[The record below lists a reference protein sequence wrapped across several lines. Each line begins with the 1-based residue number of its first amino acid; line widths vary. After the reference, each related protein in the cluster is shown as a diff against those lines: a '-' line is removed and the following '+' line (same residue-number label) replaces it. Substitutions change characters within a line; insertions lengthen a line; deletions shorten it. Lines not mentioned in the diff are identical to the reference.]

1 MLCDAC
7 LLGASQWRWFAE
19 TQVCLCSVAFVVSV
33 CVCVCVC
40 VSVLGASLGRVRV
53 GLDVV
58 ASVRSRLHRFLFRCW
73 AASVAIRCCACFVQL
88 CALWR

>member
-19 TQVCLCSVAFVVSV
+19 TQVCLCSVAFGV

-40 VSVLGASLGRVRV
+40 SVLDAAHGRVRV

-73 AASVAIRCCACFVQL
+73 AASVAIRCRAWFVQL